1 MMKNLGVL
9 KQCVRLD
16 HMVLKLKKNTIFSQI
31 TEKIKFIHSAFLS
44 ATNTSQLPKE
54 EKHC

>member
-31 TEKIKFIHSAFLS
+31 TEQKNQIYPFSVSFGY
-44 ATNTSQLPKE
+44 
-54 EKHC
+54 

>member
-1 MMKNLGVL
+1 MKNLGVL